1 MFRDLK
7 IQVKLHIQMTVLA
20 HTDVCVDL
28 LHKDTTSAQQ
38 CDRQDRIFHVS

>member
-1 MFRDLK
+1 
-7 IQVKLHIQMTVLA
+7 MTVLA
-20 HTDVCVDL
+20 HRDVCVDL